1 MKPLYVKSI
10 AIYLFSAANGQAALG
25 GLVGGP
31 VTSSASLATDQN
43 GPVLSNGHGSS
54 TGPPQV
60 FDYGHRSGAQY
71 KRQNSA
77 PNNPSSAQT
86 QFHHTNKAS
95 PPVAGQGP
103 SKFHGFNKLSPSV
116 GNKLSP
122 SLGNKLSPS
131 LGNHNGHAK
140 NMHGQFSGTS
150 SSSPSGGVHPGQFS
164 SSQHQ
169 SHSSHRKHSSHKFS
183 KQHSTGH
190 SHKYS

>member
-1 MKPLYVKSI
+1 M
-10 AIYLFSAANGQAALG
+10 AGT
-25 GLVGGP
+25 
-31 VTSSASLATDQN
+31 VTSSASSGTDQN

-54 TGPPQV
+54 SGAPQV
-60 FDYGHRSGAQY
+60 FDYGHKSGVQF

-86 QFHHTNKAS
+86 QFQHTNKAS
-95 PPVAGQGP
+95 PPIGSQGP
-103 SKFHGFNKLSPSV
+103 SKFHGFNKLSPSL
-116 GNKLSP
+116 GKLSP

-140 NMHGQFSGTS
+140 NMHGL
-150 SSSPSGGVHPGQFS
+150 PPGQFTGNS
-164 SSQHQ
+164 TSPSAGVHSQQYSSQHQ
-169 SHSSHRKHSSHKFS
+169 SHNSHRKNLSRSNKFS